1 MKREDWDRRYAE
13 RELVWS
19 AEPNRFLVAETE
31 ALPPGRALDL
41 ACGEGRSAVWLAERG
56 WQVTAVDYSGV
67 ALEKARRI
75 AERRG
80 VAVDWVL
87 ADLLDYEPEA
97 RAFGLVLILYLHV
110 LGDERR
116 RILARAAAAVAP
128 GGTLLLVGH
137 DLANL
142 TEGWG
147 GPSDASLLYTP
158 GEIAGELPGLEIVKA
173 ERVYRRPEEAERDA
187 VDALVRAQRARTAAS
202 AESARG
208 SRPHRAAA

>member
-19 AEPNRFLVAETE
+19 AEPNRFLVAETQ

-41 ACGEGRSAVWLAERG
+41 ACGWGRSAFWLAERG
-56 WQVTAVDYSGV
+56 WRVTAVDYSGV
-67 ALEKARRI
+67 ALEKACRI

-80 VAVDWVL
+80 VEVEWVL

-97 RAFGLVLILYLHV
+97 GAFDLVLVLYLHV
-110 LGDERR
+110 PADERPPL
-116 RILARAAAAVAP
+116 LAKAAAAVAP
-128 GGTLLLVGH
+128 GGTFLLVGH

-147 GPSDASLLYTP
+147 GPSDASLLYTAA
-158 GEIAGELPGLEIVKA
+158 EIAGELTGLEVVKA
-173 ERVYRRPEEAERDA
+173 ERVYRRPEDAERDA
-187 VDALVRAQRARTAAS
+187 IDALVRARC
-202 AESARG
+202 
-208 SRPHRAAA
+208 PII